1 MQEDEMLPEY
11 DLAALPTVLRGPG
24 FRNRRP
30 LSGWAV
36 CLCPADEPSLVARKL
51 YQVSA
56 SPSPHKIRVINEAGE
71 SALYPAV
78 WFMPVEL
85 PKSDEARLLT
95 EVA

>member
-56 SPSPHKIRVINEAGE
+56 SPASLMTRILCGLGEAE
-71 SALYPAV
+71 T
-78 WFMPVEL
+78 W
-85 PKSDEARLLT
+85 
-95 EVA
+95 